1 MKLND
6 MIIKQLEE
14 NPATAATQGVAK
26 ALGRNAQQL
35 QKGVT
40 DVAKR
45 TDVASQSSSDLTST
59 VMAMLQDPKAGPL
72 LLRQIKNFK
81 AQQDQMASATPGG
94 DLDEPTAFRQGKT
107 RQDMGIE
114 SVQEAKDTH
123 CSDKCCGKEV
133 TRADCKCAPTC
144 EHCNC
149 NSVNESLTEQ
159 QLINEFTSVG
169 EISPQLINVLMGGDQ
184 ELAQKAKMALGK
196 IEKGEGINRT
206 FVPAVAKLLSHLTD
220 ILADAGMAGYKV
232 IDNLHKQMS
241 PEKHA
246 VATDSEEPVI
256 HTSDDT
262 TAGIGGQD
270 NQSEPT
276 AEPTAEPTEA
286 EILQYG
292 QDNQISTVTDEQKQ
306 YVKDLIMKS
315 KQQEE
320 PEQKLA
326 ASKSYESQ
334 RDELRK
340 LAGLTEAEDDMPS
353 KPQVMKFCKDGMS
366 VSEICNKFPDCD
378 QDKLK
383 ELYKDCKDALK
394 QKDQV
399 EMSEAMSDV
408 YGSTVSEE
416 SEERVTYSKTKK
428 DGDATV
434 TVSANADS
442 MEELHKILKLAGITL
457 PKSNDEPEHSEEP
470 EVAQDVEIVAMPT
483 EVEPESPCGTSDS
496 DASYS
501 TDKEVLVNYLKDKL
515 KKRLS

>member
-45 TDVASQSSSDLTST
+45 TDVASQSSSDLNST

-169 EISPQLINVLMGGDQ
+169 QISPQLINLLMGGDQ
-184 ELAQKAKMALGK
+184 ELAQKAKMALNM
-196 IEKGEGINRT
+196 IEKGRGINKT
-206 FVPAVAKLLSHLTD
+206 FIPAIKKLLSHLTD

-232 IDNLHKQMS
+232 IDNLHKSMS

-246 VATDSEEPVI
+246 IATDSEEPVI
-256 HTSDDT
+256 HTGDDT
-262 TAGIGGQD
+262 TAGIGGQA
-270 NQSEPT
+270 NQS
-276 AEPTAEPTEA
+276 EPTAEPTEA

-292 QDNQISTVTDEQKQ
+292 VDNQISTVTDEQRQ

-340 LAGLTEAEDDMPS
+340 LAGL
-353 KPQVMKFCKDGMS
+353 
-366 VSEICNKFPDCD
+366 
-378 QDKLK
+378 
-383 ELYKDCKDALK
+383 
-394 QKDQV
+394 
-399 EMSEAMSDV
+399 SEAMSDV
-408 YGSTVSEE
+408 YGTDSSHQSEDKE
-416 SEERVTYSKTKK
+416 TVTYSKTKK
-428 DGDATV
+428 DGDSTV
-434 TVSANADS
+434 TISANADS
-442 MEELHKILKLAGITL
+442 MDELHKILKLAGITL

>member
-45 TDVASQSSSDLTST
+45 TDVASQSSSDLNST
-59 VMAMLQDPKAGPL
+59 VMAMLQDPKMGPL

-169 EISPQLINVLMGGDQ
+169 QISPQLINMLMGGDQ
-184 ELAQKAKMALGK
+184 ELAQKAKMALNM
-196 IEKGEGINRT
+196 IEKGRGINKT
-206 FVPAVAKLLSHLTD
+206 FIPAIKKLLSHLTD

-232 IDNLHKQMS
+232 IDNLHKSMS

-246 VATDSEEPVI
+246 IATDSEEPVI
-256 HTSDDT
+256 HTGDDT
-262 TAGIGGQD
+262 TAGIGGQA
-270 NQSEPT
+270 NQP
-276 AEPTAEPTEA
+276 EPTAEPTEA

-292 QDNQISTVTDEQKQ
+292 VDNQISTVTDEQKQ
-306 YVKDLIMKS
+306 YVKDLMMKS

-340 LAGLTEAEDDMPS
+340 LAGL
-353 KPQVMKFCKDGMS
+353 
-366 VSEICNKFPDCD
+366 
-378 QDKLK
+378 
-383 ELYKDCKDALK
+383 
-394 QKDQV
+394 
-399 EMSEAMSDV
+399 SEAMSDV
-408 YGSTVSEE
+408 YGTDSSHQSEDKE
-416 SEERVTYSKTKK
+416 TVTYSKTKK
-428 DGDATV
+428 DGDSTV
-434 TVSANADS
+434 TISANADS
-442 MEELHKILKLAGITL
+442 MEELHNVLKLAGITL

>member
-45 TDVASQSSSDLTST
+45 TDVASQSSSDLNST
-59 VMAMLQDPKAGPL
+59 VMAMLQDPKMGPL

-169 EISPQLINVLMGGDQ
+169 QISPQLINMLMGGDQ
-184 ELAQKAKMALGK
+184 ELAQKAKMALNM
-196 IEKGEGINRT
+196 IEKGRGINKT
-206 FVPAVAKLLSHLTD
+206 FIPAIKKLLSHLTD
-220 ILADAGMAGYKV
+220 ILADVGMAGYKV
-232 IDNLHKQMS
+232 IDNLHKSMS

-246 VATDSEEPVI
+246 IATDSEEPVI
-256 HTSDDT
+256 HTGDDT
-262 TAGIGGQD
+262 TAGIGGQA
-270 NQSEPT
+270 NQP
-276 AEPTAEPTEA
+276 EPTAEPTEA

-292 QDNQISTVTDEQKQ
+292 VDNQISTVTDEQKQ
-306 YVKDLIMKS
+306 YVKDLMMKS

-340 LAGLTEAEDDMPS
+340 LAGL
-353 KPQVMKFCKDGMS
+353 
-366 VSEICNKFPDCD
+366 
-378 QDKLK
+378 
-383 ELYKDCKDALK
+383 
-394 QKDQV
+394 
-399 EMSEAMSDV
+399 SEAMSDV
-408 YGSTVSEE
+408 YGTDSSHQSEDKE
-416 SEERVTYSKTKK
+416 TVTYSKTKK
-428 DGDATV
+428 DGDSTV
-434 TVSANADS
+434 TISANADS
-442 MEELHKILKLAGITL
+442 MEELHNVLKLAGITL

>member
-45 TDVASQSSSDLTST
+45 TDVASQSSSDLNST

-169 EISPQLINVLMGGDQ
+169 QISPQLINLLMGGDQ
-184 ELAQKAKMALGK
+184 ELAQKAKMALLM
-196 IEKGEGINRT
+196 IEKGRGINKT
-206 FVPAVAKLLSHLTD
+206 FIPAIKKLLSHLTD

-232 IDNLHKQMS
+232 IDNLHKSMS

-246 VATDSEEPVI
+246 VAVDSEEPVI
-256 HTSDDT
+256 HTGDDT
-262 TAGIGGQD
+262 TAGIGGQA
-270 NQSEPT
+270 NQS
-276 AEPTAEPTEA
+276 EPTAEPTEA

-292 QDNQISTVTDEQKQ
+292 VDNQISTVTDEQKQ

-340 LAGLTEAEDDMPS
+340 LAGL
-353 KPQVMKFCKDGMS
+353 
-366 VSEICNKFPDCD
+366 
-378 QDKLK
+378 
-383 ELYKDCKDALK
+383 
-394 QKDQV
+394 
-399 EMSEAMSDV
+399 SEAMSDV
-408 YGSTVSEE
+408 YGTDSSHQSEDKE
-416 SEERVTYSKTKK
+416 TVTYSKTKK
-428 DGDATV
+428 DGDSTV
-434 TVSANADS
+434 TISANADS
-442 MEELHKILKLAGITL
+442 MEELHNVLKLAGITL

>member
-45 TDVASQSSSDLTST
+45 TDVASQSSSDLNST

-169 EISPQLINVLMGGDQ
+169 QISPQLINLLMGGDQ
-184 ELAQKAKMALGK
+184 ELAQKAKMALGM
-196 IEKGEGINRT
+196 IEKGRGINKT
-206 FVPAVAKLLSHLTD
+206 FIPAIKKLLSHLTD

-232 IDNLHKQMS
+232 IDNLHKSMS

-246 VATDSEEPVI
+246 IATDSEEPVI
-256 HTSDDT
+256 HTGDDT
-262 TAGIGGQD
+262 TAGIGGQA
-270 NQSEPT
+270 NQS
-276 AEPTAEPTEA
+276 EPTAEPTEA

-292 QDNQISTVTDEQKQ
+292 VDNQISTVTDEQKQ

-340 LAGLTEAEDDMPS
+340 LAGL
-353 KPQVMKFCKDGMS
+353 
-366 VSEICNKFPDCD
+366 
-378 QDKLK
+378 
-383 ELYKDCKDALK
+383 
-394 QKDQV
+394 
-399 EMSEAMSDV
+399 SEAMSDV
-408 YGSTVSEE
+408 YGTDSSHQSEDKE
-416 SEERVTYSKTKK
+416 TVTYSKTKK
-428 DGDATV
+428 DGDSTV
-434 TVSANADS
+434 TISANADS
-442 MEELHKILKLAGITL
+442 MDELHKILKLAGITL

>member
-45 TDVASQSSSDLTST
+45 TDVASQSSSDLNST
-59 VMAMLQDPKAGPL
+59 VMAMLQDPKMGPM
-72 LLRQIKNFK
+72 LLRQIKTFK
-81 AQQDQMASATPGG
+81 AQQDKMASATPGG

-169 EISPQLINVLMGGDQ
+169 QISPQLINMLMGGDQ
-184 ELAQKAKMALGK
+184 ELAQKAKMALNM
-196 IEKGEGINRT
+196 IEKGRGINKT
-206 FVPAVAKLLSHLTD
+206 FIPAIKKLLSHLTD

-232 IDNLHKQMS
+232 IDNLHKSMS

-246 VATDSEEPVI
+246 IATDSEEPVI
-256 HTSDDT
+256 HTGDDT
-262 TAGIGGQD
+262 TAGIGGQA
-270 NQSEPT
+270 NQP
-276 AEPTAEPTEA
+276 EPTAEPTEA

-292 QDNQISTVTDEQKQ
+292 VDNQISTVTDEQKQ
-306 YVKDLIMKS
+306 YVKDLMMKS

-340 LAGLTEAEDDMPS
+340 LAGL
-353 KPQVMKFCKDGMS
+353 
-366 VSEICNKFPDCD
+366 
-378 QDKLK
+378 
-383 ELYKDCKDALK
+383 
-394 QKDQV
+394 
-399 EMSEAMSDV
+399 SEAMSDV
-408 YGSTVSEE
+408 YGTDSSHQSEDKE
-416 SEERVTYSKTKK
+416 TVTYSKTKK
-428 DGDATV
+428 DGDSTV
-434 TVSANADS
+434 TISANADS
-442 MEELHKILKLAGITL
+442 MEELHNVLKLAGITL

>member
-14 NPATAATQGVAK
+14 NPATAATRGVAT

-45 TDVASQSSSDLTST
+45 TDVASQSSSDLNST

-169 EISPQLINVLMGGDQ
+169 QISPQLINLLMGGDQ
-184 ELAQKAKMALGK
+184 ELAQKAKMALLM
-196 IEKGEGINRT
+196 IEKGRGINKT
-206 FVPAVAKLLSHLTD
+206 FIPAIKKLLSHLTD

-232 IDNLHKQMS
+232 IDNLHKSMS

-246 VATDSEEPVI
+246 VAADSEEPVI
-256 HTSDDT
+256 HTGDDT
-262 TAGIGGQD
+262 TAGIGGQAS
-270 NQSEPT
+270 QS
-276 AEPTAEPTEA
+276 EPTAEPTEA

-292 QDNQISTVTDEQKQ
+292 VDNQISTVTDEQKQ

-340 LAGLTEAEDDMPS
+340 LAGL
-353 KPQVMKFCKDGMS
+353 
-366 VSEICNKFPDCD
+366 
-378 QDKLK
+378 
-383 ELYKDCKDALK
+383 
-394 QKDQV
+394 
-399 EMSEAMSDV
+399 SEAMSDV
-408 YGSTVSEE
+408 YGTDSSHQSEDKE
-416 SEERVTYSKTKK
+416 TVTYSKTKK
-428 DGDATV
+428 DGDSTV
-434 TVSANADS
+434 TISANADS
-442 MEELHKILKLAGITL
+442 MEELHNVLKLAGITL

>member
-35 QKGVT
+35 QKGVD
-40 DVAKR
+40 DVGKR
-45 TDVASQSSSDLTST
+45 TDVASQSSSDLNST

-169 EISPQLINVLMGGDQ
+169 QISPQLINVLMGGDQ

-206 FVPAVAKLLSHLTD
+206 FVPAVTKLLSHLTD

-246 VATDSEEPVI
+246 VAVNSEEPVI
-256 HTSDDT
+256 HTGDDT
-262 TAGIGGQD
+262 TTGIGGQA
-270 NQSEPT
+270 NQS
-276 AEPTAEPTEA
+276 EPTAEPTEA
-286 EILQYG
+286 EIIQYG
-292 QDNQISTVTDEQKQ
+292 KDKQLKTDTDEEKQ
-306 YVKDLIMKS
+306 YVKGLMMAQTDK
-315 KQQEE
+315 ET
-320 PEQKLA
+320 EQKLA

-340 LAGLTEAEDDMPS
+340 LAGL
-353 KPQVMKFCKDGMS
+353 
-366 VSEICNKFPDCD
+366 
-378 QDKLK
+378 
-383 ELYKDCKDALK
+383 
-394 QKDQV
+394 
-399 EMSEAMSDV
+399 SEAMSDV
-408 YGSTVSEE
+408 YGTDSSHQSEDKE
-416 SEERVTYSKTKK
+416 TVTYSKTKK
-428 DGDATV
+428 DGDSTV
-434 TVSANADS
+434 TISANADS
-442 MEELHKILKLAGITL
+442 MDELHKILKLAGITL

>member
-26 ALGRNAQQL
+26 ALGRNAQLL
-35 QKGVT
+35 QKGVD
-40 DVAKR
+40 DVGKR
-45 TDVASQSSSDLTST
+45 TDVSSQSSSAILST
-59 VMAMLQDPKAGPL
+59 VMAMLQDPKMGPM
-72 LLRQIKNFK
+72 LLRQIKTFK

-169 EISPQLINVLMGGDQ
+169 QISPQLINMLMGGDQ
-184 ELAQKAKMALGK
+184 ELAQKAKMALNM
-196 IEKGEGINRT
+196 IEKGRGINKT
-206 FVPAVAKLLSHLTD
+206 FIPAIKKLLSHLTD

-232 IDNLHKQMS
+232 IDNLHKSMS

-246 VATDSEEPVI
+246 VAADSEEPVV
-256 HTSDDT
+256 HTGDDT
-262 TAGIGGQD
+262 TAGIGGQA
-270 NQSEPT
+270 NQP
-276 AEPTAEPTEA
+276 EPTAEPTEA

-292 QDNQISTVTDEQKQ
+292 VDNQISTVTDEQKQ

-340 LAGLTEAEDDMPS
+340 LAGL
-353 KPQVMKFCKDGMS
+353 
-366 VSEICNKFPDCD
+366 
-378 QDKLK
+378 
-383 ELYKDCKDALK
+383 
-394 QKDQV
+394 
-399 EMSEAMSDV
+399 SEAMSDV
-408 YGSTVSEE
+408 YGTDSSHQSEDKE
-416 SEERVTYSKTKK
+416 TVTYSKTKK
-428 DGDATV
+428 DGDSTV
-434 TVSANADS
+434 TISANADS
-442 MEELHKILKLAGITL
+442 MEELHNVLKLAGITL